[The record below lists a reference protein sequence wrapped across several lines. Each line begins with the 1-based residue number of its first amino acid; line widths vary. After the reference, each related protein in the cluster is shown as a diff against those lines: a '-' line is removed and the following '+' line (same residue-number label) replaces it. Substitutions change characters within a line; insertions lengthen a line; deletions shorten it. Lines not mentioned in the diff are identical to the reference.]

1 MKRKLIQLAG
11 KTLVVSLPSK
21 WVHEHNVRKGD
32 EMNLEQAGAKIILT
46 TEKETSPGSI
56 QINLSEK
63 APFLKRYLRMLYQQ
77 GYNEITFSSD
87 STLPFDKIS
96 EALNEMLGFEIIE
109 NSERYCLIKNI
120 AKGSEEEFDTV
131 FKRLFFVV
139 LSMAKDISGAM
150 ENKAYDS
157 LRQIRATE
165 RTIDK
170 IANFCQR
177 ILNTKSYK
185 DAQRV
190 PYLQFTINMLEQIGD
205 NLEELCGY
213 LEKEGQR
220 IQKKHA
226 SYFGETI
233 SYFEKVSLLCF
244 KYDMQEIAKA
254 KNLRNSIIRRGFDI
268 LNEKV
273 NPPTIIFV
281 HYILSITEKILH
293 IELSL
298 APSS

>member
-1 MKRKLIQLAG
+1 MKRKVIQLAG

-21 WVHEHNVRKGD
+21 WVHEHNVKKGD
-32 EMNLEQAGAKIILT
+32 EMNLEQAGTKIILT

-56 QINLSEK
+56 EINLSEK

-109 NSERYCLIKNI
+109 NREKYCLIKNI

-205 NLEELCGY
+205 NLEELCSY

-226 SYFGETI
+226 SYLSEAI

-244 KYDMQEIAKA
+244 KYDMQEIPKA
-254 KNLRNSIIRRGFDI
+254 KNLRNSIIKKGFDI

-298 APSS
+298 APIS